1 MENQNV
7 TQNGASA
14 KKSGKKKFIIIII
27 ILLVAFAVGSFFLP
41 ESFNMWS
48 KLGLSDG
55 ENVAAVI
62 NGEKIMKNDLET
74 KTSQAKGV
82 LQAQGSSID
91 EKALSEIKSQMLLS
105 MVNEKILLQNAKKE
119 GVSVSDAE
127 VSTVYNDLIAKYE
140 SKESFE
146 KELASKNLTEKE
158 VKNNITDQMT
168 LNKYIE
174 KKIDANNIVATDSDI
189 SALYKNYSDKQE
201 NMPKIEEIKSQLA
214 EQVKQEKYRLAVLE
228 LIEKLKKDGNV
239 KIFP

>member
-1 MENQNV
+1 
-7 TQNGASA
+7 
-14 KKSGKKKFIIIII
+14 
-27 ILLVAFAVGSFFLP
+27 
-41 ESFNMWS
+41 
-48 KLGLSDG
+48 
-55 ENVAAVI
+55 
-62 NGEKIMKNDLET
+62 
-74 KTSQAKGV
+74 
-82 LQAQGSSID
+82 
-91 EKALSEIKSQMLLS
+91 

-174 KKIDANNIVATDSDI
+174 KKIDANNIMATDSDI

-228 LIEKLKKDGNV
+228 LIEKLKKDGDV

>member
-1 MENQNV
+1 
-7 TQNGASA
+7 
-14 KKSGKKKFIIIII
+14 
-27 ILLVAFAVGSFFLP
+27 
-41 ESFNMWS
+41 MWS

-174 KKIDANNIVATDSDI
+174 KKIDANNIMATDSDI

-228 LIEKLKKDGNV
+228 LIEKLKKDGDV